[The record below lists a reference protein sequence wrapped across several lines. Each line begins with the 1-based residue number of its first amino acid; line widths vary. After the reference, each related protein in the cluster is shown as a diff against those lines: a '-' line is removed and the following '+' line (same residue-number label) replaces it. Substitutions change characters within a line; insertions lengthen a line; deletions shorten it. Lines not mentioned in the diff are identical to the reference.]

1 MTAPGNGGD
10 TGGEDDGGG
19 GGGGGIGGSGGG
31 GGGAFGRGSGDGDDD
46 RWNGDRG
53 VDRRIGRDRSVHHRP
68 ADGGGGGGSG
78 TRPGRSPSFEAKLR
92 RLDAHVLEA
101 VELGGVLAEESLVPH
116 VRLRGTSVLRGSSS
130 VMIDLLDPAILSSF
144 RRQGLLRRCATFRC
158 WTVDRRW
165 SEAFGDLELDEQ
177 MCIRV
182 ARHLADTFPGRLRT
196 RVISYV
202 A

>member
-1 MTAPGNGGD
+1 MTTPRNGGG
-10 TGGEDDGGG
+10 TGDEGGG
-19 GGGGGIGGSGGG
+19 GGGG
-31 GGGAFGRGSGDGDDD
+31 AYGRGGDDRGDD
-46 RWNGDRG
+46 RWHGHPG

-68 ADGGGGGGSG
+68 ADGGGGM
-78 TRPGRSPSFEAKLR
+78 RAGRSPSFEAKLR

-130 VMIDLLDPAILSSF
+130 VVIDLLDPAILSSF